1 MKSRWVTVAL
11 CVVAAVV
18 LIVRL
23 VPHGSHRIPG
33 ASSPARRGGGPNAYT
48 GLRGMVLEGTRANFG
63 LGPGASPTQPFAV
76 VTDWSE
82 AQGATTI
89 VAIGDGSASVY
100 YSNGAGSIGG
110 GQAHESIRNAAL
122 KTVELAAAAQPLM
135 HRVTEF
141 PVAGRGEVSFYV
153 VTDAGVFAAT
163 AEQDDLGS
171 NRSPFSPLAAAA
183 RNIVDEYRRTDS
195 RR

>member
-1 MKSRWVTVAL
+1 MKSRWITVAL
-11 CVVAAVV
+11 CVVVAVL

-23 VPHGSHRIPG
+23 APRGCHRGPA
-33 ASSPARRGGGPNAYT
+33 ASSAARRGGPNAYM
-48 GLRGMVLEGTRANFG
+48 GLRRMVLEGTRANFG
-63 LGPGASPTQPFAV
+63 LGPGASVTQPFAV
-76 VTDWSE
+76 VTDWGE

-122 KTVELAAAAQPLM
+122 KTVELATAAQPQM

-141 PVAGRGEVSFYV
+141 PVAGRAEVSFYV

-163 AEQDDLGS
+163 AAEVDLSS

-183 RNIVDEYRRTDS
+183 RNIVDEYRRTES
-195 RR
+195 GR